1 MIPVTIKTTTKRLI
15 IHEAEST
22 HKYHHKYPLK
32 KLKQSTY
39 ETLGKLEENLT
50 ETSGYFTVL
59 MLLINKGLSPLV
71 RIPAVTRRS
80 WRLPLQISLD
90 YHTIP
95 PTTQVRKED
104 V

>member
-1 MIPVTIKTTTKRLI
+1 MIAVTIKTTTKRLI

-50 ETSGYFTVL
+50 ETYFRL
-59 MLLINKGLSPLV
+59 FHGAYAPNKQGVKPAGQDTSSYTPFVAASPPDL
-71 RIPAVTRRS
+71 T
-80 WRLPLQISLD
+80 RLPHNTPN
-90 YHTIP
+90 YTG
-95 PTTQVRKED
+95 
-104 V
+104 